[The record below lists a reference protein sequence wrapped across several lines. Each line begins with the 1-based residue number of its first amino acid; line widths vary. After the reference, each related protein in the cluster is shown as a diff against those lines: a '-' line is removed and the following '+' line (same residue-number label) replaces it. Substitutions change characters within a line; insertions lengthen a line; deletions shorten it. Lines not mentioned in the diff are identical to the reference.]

1 MVKRREEKEK
11 KSIPISLNPATF
23 PDPELNGIKQTNRQ
37 KNAVDWSSRYLLPED
52 FDLTFL
58 WLHSKRIR
66 KFQKER

>member
-37 KNAVDWSSRYLLPED
+37 KNAVD
-52 FDLTFL
+52 
-58 WLHSKRIR
+58 
-66 KFQKER
+66 